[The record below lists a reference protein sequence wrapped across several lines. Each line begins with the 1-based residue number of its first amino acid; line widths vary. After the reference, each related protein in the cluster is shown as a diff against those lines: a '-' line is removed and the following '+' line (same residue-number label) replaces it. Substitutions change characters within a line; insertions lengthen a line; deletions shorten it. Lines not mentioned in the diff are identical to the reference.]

1 LAKTLGSSLNTL
13 KRTCFN
19 YFNLGFQDDF
29 LRQGTHKTASTG
41 GSIFAGTKT
50 KIANS
55 TINPNEKYASIA
67 QIDSSGNVET
77 QVELKMNIN
86 YDKSA
91 SIIQTTDGDY
101 VFTGSY
107 IYADAHQL
115 SLSNVSWIMK
125 ITQQPTQS
133 SVTSQPGSPFIL
145 SSLEL
150 PIVSCRN
157 NYCRSNNCTGM
168 ETYR

>member
-1 LAKTLGSSLNTL
+1 MTSCVKVRIKTT
-13 KRTCFN
+13 
-19 YFNLGFQDDF
+19 
-29 LRQGTHKTASTG
+29 STD

-101 VFTGSY
+101 VFTGNY
-107 IYADAHQL
+107 IYAYAHQL

-125 ITQQPTQS
+125 ITQQPTQA

-150 PIVSCRN
+150 PIGLVAVIIIAAAIAVLAWKR
-157 NYCRSNNCTGM
+157 TGKPKQK
-168 ETYR
+168 RL